1 MIHVLIARIISF
13 CSGKFFHYIY
23 RNTKMTGSPQ
33 PHVLVVGAGIV
44 GASIAWHLSKSTK
57 VTVIAE
63 DIGGP
68 ASSASFAWLNASSAS
83 DKSYY
88 DFRVRSLKRW
98 KEIERELPGLPITW
112 NGSVNW
118 HKPFETL
125 MDKQVTLTGWG
136 YGVMRMTGDEINF
149 KEPGIKAESIA
160 DWGFYYTDEGAI
172 EAHVAAQ
179 QMVADAEAKGN
190 AKVIKAS
197 AKGLLKTDGNVT
209 GVILDSGEEV
219 HGDHIVVAAGLG
231 TVPLLATENITI
243 PIRSVPALIV
253 NSKPVDHQILNSLVN
268 SKYLYMRQTKDGV
281 IRAGCEN
288 PGDDPGEDPEKTA
301 QDVFKILQDTLVEGD
316 KLDFDYFTIGN
327 KPTPEDGL
335 PIIGPTGLDNVSV
348 AVMHSGVTNAAIV
361 GELVSKQ
368 ILTGETDDALHQ
380 FRLDRFTR

>member
-1 MIHVLIARIISF
+1 
-13 CSGKFFHYIY
+13 
-23 RNTKMTGSPQ
+23 MTGSPR
-33 PHVLVVGAGIV
+33 PHVLVIGAGIV

-57 VTVIAE
+57 VTIITE

-83 DKSYY
+83 DKAYY

-98 KEIERELPGLPITW
+98 KEIESELPGLPITW
-112 NGSVNW
+112 TGSVNW

-136 YGVMRMTGDEINF
+136 YGVMRLTGDEINS

-190 AKVIKAS
+190 AKVIKAT
-197 AKGLLKTDGNVT
+197 AKTLLKTDGNVT
-209 GVILDSGEEV
+209 GVVLDSGEEV
-219 HGDHIVVAAGLG
+219 HADHIVVAAGLG

-253 NSKPVDHQILNSLVN
+253 NSKPVSHQLLQSLVN

-288 PGDDPGEDPEKTA
+288 PGDDPGDDPEKTA
-301 QDVFKILQDTLVEGD
+301 RQVFKILQDTLAGGD
-316 KLDFDYFTIGN
+316 KLEFDYFTVGN

-335 PIIGPTGLDNVSV
+335 PIIGQSGLDNVSV

-361 GELVSKQ
+361 GQLVSKQ

-380 FRLDRFTR
+380 FRLDRFT

>member
-1 MIHVLIARIISF
+1 
-13 CSGKFFHYIY
+13 
-23 RNTKMTGSPQ
+23 MTDSRQ
-33 PHVLVVGAGIV
+33 PHVLVIGAGIV

-57 VTVIAE
+57 VTIIAE

-68 ASSASFAWLNASSAS
+68 ASAASFAWLNASSAS
-83 DKSYY
+83 DKSYH

-98 KEIERELPGLPITW
+98 KEIESELPGLPITW

-118 HKPFETL
+118 HKPFGVL
-125 MDKQVTLTGWG
+125 MDKETTLTDWG
-136 YGVMRMTGDEINF
+136 YRVMRMTGDEISS
-149 KEPGIKAESIA
+149 KESGIKPESIA

-190 AKVIKAS
+190 AKAITNT
-197 AKGLLKTDGNVT
+197 AKMLLKTGGRVT

-219 HGDHIVVAAGLG
+219 HGDHVVLAAGLG
-231 TVPLLATENITI
+231 TAPLLATENITI

-288 PGDDPGEDPEKTA
+288 PGDDPGDDPEKTA
-301 QDVFKILQDTLVEGD
+301 QEVFKILQDTLVGGD
-316 KLDFDYFTIGN
+316 KLEFDYFTVGN

-335 PIIGPTGLDNVSV
+335 PIIGATGLDNVSV

-368 ILTGETDDALHQ
+368 ILTGDMDNALEQ
-380 FRLDRFTR
+380 FRPDRFT

>member
-1 MIHVLIARIISF
+1 
-13 CSGKFFHYIY
+13 
-23 RNTKMTGSPQ
+23 MTDSHQ
-33 PHVLVVGAGIV
+33 PHVLVIGAGIV

-57 VTVIAE
+57 VTIIAK

-88 DFRVRSLKRW
+88 NFRLRSLKRW

-125 MDKQVTLTGWG
+125 MDKHVTLTGWG
-136 YGVMRMTGDEINF
+136 YGVMRLTGDEI
-149 KEPGIKAESIA
+149 KSKDPGIKVERIA
-160 DWGFYYTDEGAI
+160 DWVFYYTDEGAI

-179 QMVADAEAKGN
+179 QMVADAEARGN
-190 AKVIKAS
+190 TKVIKAT
-197 AKGLLKTDGNVT
+197 AKTLLKTEGRVT

-231 TVPLLATENITI
+231 TVPLLATENISI

-253 NSKPVDHQILNSLVN
+253 NSKPVNHQILNSLVN
-268 SKYLYMRQTKDGV
+268 SEYLYMRQTKDGV

-288 PGDDPGEDPEKTA
+288 PGDDPGDNPERTA
-301 QDVFKILQDTLVEGD
+301 QEVFKILQDTLVDGD
-316 KLDFDYFTIGN
+316 KLEFDYFTVGN

-335 PIIGPTGLDNVSV
+335 PIIGQTGLDNVSV

-361 GELVSKQ
+361 GQLVSKQ
-368 ILTGETDDALHQ
+368 ILTGDTDIALEQ